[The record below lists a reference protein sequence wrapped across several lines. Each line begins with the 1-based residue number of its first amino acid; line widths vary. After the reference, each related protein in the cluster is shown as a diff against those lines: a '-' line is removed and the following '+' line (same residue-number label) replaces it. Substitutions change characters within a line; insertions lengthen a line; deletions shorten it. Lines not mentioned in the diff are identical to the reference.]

1 MRTRL
6 SRFLKLLVIIF
17 CVAYPIAVI
26 GVAFNVR
33 PPFSM
38 SWAASV
44 LLILEGVMVTVAWMD
59 EYGPRGLFASLVI
72 ALFSYGVETLG
83 VHTGFPFGPYR
94 YTDVLFPVL
103 PGGVPLPVIFA
114 WLTIIIAVRSLTIR
128 PPLLVGSRLSIS
140 IVVSALLATLLNL
153 VLEPVAFHIER
164 YWIWLAPGNI
174 AYYGV
179 PLMNFVAWF
188 VASLVL
194 LSLVNVILLRAIA
207 FLDLTTFS
215 SRLPLNVPTW
225 LYFAI
230 VFMFGLVNLTHG
242 FYLAAGIAALAIILP
257 IVLTS
262 LPANTALPIIATDG
276 IEQDQTFQR
285 NRKRVKKARK
295 KKKR

>member
-26 GVAFNVR
+26 GVAFNVH

-38 SWAASV
+38 NWAASV
-44 LLILEGVMVTVAWMD
+44 LLILEGIMVTVAWMD

-83 VHTGFPFGPYR
+83 VHTGFPFGSYR
-94 YTDVLFPVL
+94 YTDALSPVL

-140 IVVSALLATLLNL
+140 IVISALFATLLDL

-164 YWIWLAPGNI
+164 YWIWLAPGNM

-188 VASLVL
+188 VVSLVL
-194 LSLVNVILLRAIA
+194 LSLVNGILLRAIS
-207 FLDLTTFS
+207 FLDMTSFS

-225 LYFAI
+225 LYFAT
-230 VFMFGLVNLTHG
+230 VFMFGLVDLTHG
-242 FYLAAGIAALAIILP
+242 YYLAAGIAALAIILP

-262 LPANTALPIIATDG
+262 LPANTALPIIAADG
-276 IEQDQTFQR
+276 VEQDQAFQH
-285 NRKRVKKARK
+285 NRKRVKKA
-295 KKKR
+295 KKKRKR

>member
-26 GVAFNVR
+26 GVAFNVH

-38 SWAASV
+38 NWAASV

-83 VHTGFPFGPYR
+83 VQTGFPFGSYR
-94 YTDVLFPVL
+94 YTDILSPVL
-103 PGGVPLPVIFA
+103 LGGVPLPVIFA
-114 WLTIIIAVRSLTIR
+114 WLTIIIAVRNLTIR
-128 PPLLVGSRLSIS
+128 PPRLVGSRFSIS
-140 IVVSALLATLLNL
+140 IAISALLATLLDL

-188 VASLVL
+188 VVSLVL
-194 LSLVNVILLRAIA
+194 LGLVNIILLRAFA
-207 FLDLTTFS
+207 FLDLTSFS

-225 LYFAI
+225 LYFAN
-230 VFMFGLVNLTHG
+230 VFMFGLISLTHG
-242 FYLAAGIAALAIILP
+242 YFLAAGIAVLAIILP

-262 LPANTALPIIATDG
+262 LPANTALPIIAADG

-285 NRKRVKKARK
+285 NRKRVKKTKK